1 MISGVEVLKLGQTV
15 ATRAA
20 AAWLRK
26 HRERKERVATLAE
39 LAAEQLAGPLHLR
52 KWDNF
57 LNNLG
62 LQIAERLEPL
72 LDNRFPGLP
81 GNEIQAALDA
91 AGDALAEVELSDD
104 LLLGADL
111 DADKLAAHV
120 RSVCP
125 GQVRV
130 AGLSEDGARLYEVAL
145 DQSCRYLVEVVR
157 WLPAFQ
163 PRALAEAL
171 GRLGALSGQL
181 DEVLARIPRSTL
193 HAPRGTGHDAE
204 FTAGYLRHLQSTLDR
219 LELLGLTM
227 QEQPRLALSV
237 AYLSLS
243 VSETTQPRARR
254 ELADGRW
261 FGEIERGPVSGR
273 VEAAIGATE
282 RTLVRGEAGSGK
294 TTLLDWLAV
303 TAARGHFTGGLAE
316 WNGCVPFPVRL
327 RSFAAGELPR
337 PEQLVAHA
345 WPMRGAQMPEGWAH
359 RRLSDGTGLVL
370 LDGVDEVPAGQRA
383 EVRNW
388 LRQLV
393 AEFPLARIVV
403 TARPAA
409 VEEKWLADEGF
420 RAVLLE
426 PMTGDDIRQFIERWH
441 TAAEAATFLPCA
453 PGDLPA
459 ARQRLL
465 NQFANRPQLRALAA
479 NPLLCALLCALNLDH
494 VADLPRSRMELYER
508 ALAMLLDI
516 RDAKRRIAGL
526 LDVAQK
532 RVLLRDLAWRLTL
545 ANRIEL
551 PRDKALGHLARKLP
565 AMPNVT
571 EPAPEILDHLL
582 ERSGVLREPVPGR
595 VDFLHRTF
603 QEYLAASEATEQDH
617 IDTLVAH
624 AHLDGWWE
632 TVVMAAGHA
641 KRTQADELLAEI
653 LDRADHEPRRA
664 RRLRLLAA
672 ACLETVQEIDAG
684 LHDRIDTLIRTHLVP
699 PRSIRETESLAA
711 IGHRLLRY
719 LPSTVD
725 ELSEAAA
732 VATVQAAALTGS
744 AEALTTLAGY
754 ARDPRHRVQQELIR
768 AWRMFDPAR
777 YAEEVLADAPL
788 HNGLIQIG
796 RGRFLP
802 HLAKLRR
809 LTKVSVAVAEDQV
822 SGLEVL
828 DGLPLTDALWLR
840 FDGQPVDLGPL
851 LGHRGIRHLHL
862 MGAAHYRRLDV
873 LAQLPGLTDLTLYQ
887 REPWADLDFLRPL
900 SGLRTLKLDQLTR
913 ITDYAA
919 LDDLPSLDRLS
930 LNDLT
935 RLDSSTGRAWATV
948 RTLYFSWWA
957 DPRCLDQLAER
968 FPALSSLRLFSGEL
982 PSAEPIAALP
992 LRTLYL
998 SRCGSPDLSPL
1009 GGRDIEIHV
1018 DGVARSQP

>member
-1 MISGVEVLKLGQTV
+1 M
-15 ATRAA
+15 
-20 AAWLRK
+20 
-26 HRERKERVATLAE
+26 
-39 LAAEQLAGPLHLR
+39 
-52 KWDNF
+52 
-57 LNNLG
+57 
-62 LQIAERLEPL
+62 
-72 LDNRFPGLP
+72 
-81 GNEIQAALDA
+81 
-91 AGDALAEVELSDD
+91 
-104 LLLGADL
+104 
-111 DADKLAAHV
+111 
-120 RSVCP
+120 
-125 GQVRV
+125 
-130 AGLSEDGARLYEVAL
+130 
-145 DQSCRYLVEVVR
+145 
-157 WLPAFQ
+157 
-163 PRALAEAL
+163 
-171 GRLGALSGQL
+171 
-181 DEVLARIPRSTL
+181 
-193 HAPRGTGHDAE
+193 
-204 FTAGYLRHLQSTLDR
+204 DR

-243 VSETTQPRARR
+243 VSESAQPRARR

-261 FGEIERGPVSGR
+261 FGDGERGPVSGR
-273 VEAAIGATE
+273 VEAAIGAAE

-303 TAARGHFTGGLAE
+303 TAARGHFTGQLAE

-327 RSFAAGELPR
+327 RSFAAGQLPQ
-337 PEQLVAHA
+337 PEQLLTHA
-345 WPMRGAQMPEGWAH
+345 WPMRGAEMPEGWAH

-426 PMTGDDIRQFIERWH
+426 PMTGDDIRRFIERWH
-441 TAAEAATFLPCA
+441 TAAEQARFLPCA

-465 NQFANRPQLRALAA
+465 NQFTTRPQLRALAA

-532 RVLLRDLAWRLTL
+532 RVLLRDIAWRLTL

-551 PRDKALGHLARKLP
+551 PRDKALDHIARKLP

-624 AHLDGWWE
+624 AHLDAWWE

-641 KRTQADELLAEI
+641 KRTQADELLTQI

-664 RRLRLLAA
+664 RKLRLLAA

-684 LHDRIDTLIRTHLVP
+684 LHDRLDTLIRTHLVP
-699 PRSIRETESLAA
+699 PRGIRETESLAA

-725 ELSEAAA
+725 KLSDAVAAA
-732 VATVQAAALTGS
+732 TVRAVALTGT
-744 AEALTTLAGY
+744 AEALTRLAGY
-754 ARDPRHRVQQELIR
+754 VQDPRGCVQQELIL

-777 YAEEVLADAPL
+777 YAEEVLTDAPL
-788 HNGLIQIG
+788 INGQIG
-796 RGRFLP
+796 IAEGRFLP
-802 HLAKLRR
+802 HLRKLQRMTEVMV
-809 LTKVSVAVAEDQV
+809 LFAEPQA
-822 SGLEVL
+822 SGLDAL
-828 DGLPLTDALWLR
+828 TGLPLFDTLWFR
-840 FDGQPVDLGPL
+840 FDGRPADLSPL
-851 LGHRGIRHLHL
+851 AEHPRLRLLYL
-862 MGAAHYRRLDV
+862 MGAAHYLT
-873 LAQLPGLTDLTLYQ
+873 LEALTQLPELTELTLRQ
-887 REPWADLDFLRPL
+887 LEPWQNLEFVRALP
-900 SGLRTLKLDQLTR
+900 GLRTLKLVGLER
-913 ITDYAA
+913 ITDYA
-919 LDDLPSLDRLS
+919 LLEDLPSLEQLS
-930 LNDLT
+930 LENVSNF
-935 RLDSSTGRAWATV
+935 DSSTGRPLREV
-948 RTLYFSWWA
+948 RSLQLSRWT
-957 DPRCLDQLAER
+957 DPRCVEQIAER
-968 FPALSSLRLFSGEL
+968 FPALRRLRLYKGEL
-982 PSAEPIAALP
+982 PSAAPLAALP
-992 LRTLYL
+992 LTTLYL
-998 SRCGSPDLSPL
+998 SRCGPIDLSPL
-1009 GGRDIEIHV
+1009 DGRDIEIYV
-1018 DGVARSQP
+1018 DGVARSPR